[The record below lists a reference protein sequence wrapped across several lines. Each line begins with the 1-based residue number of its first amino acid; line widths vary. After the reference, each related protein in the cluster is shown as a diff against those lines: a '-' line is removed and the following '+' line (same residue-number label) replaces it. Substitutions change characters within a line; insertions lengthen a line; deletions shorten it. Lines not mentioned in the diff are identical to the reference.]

1 MSSENRP
8 FAPLLARH
16 GMDGRD
22 YSVRSKDVEPH
33 LTDSL
38 WDWCRSYIVSR
49 KSGTNSYMLNSRG
62 RRMRVALRLA
72 VSSVS
77 ELENFTSRKPNA
89 LLNMADWLLQNNESS
104 DYELLRLEQLEQ
116 MLDEGG
122 SAWQV
127 APDGKSLIEQLE
139 QMLDEG
145 GSAWRVAPDG
155 KSLIERTLDAEH
167 AAVKLAAQGDDQVA
181 ADIHTAWS
189 TAWRREEP
197 SAAEAYAAAVKAVEG
212 VLAPIVTPDDPEP
225 SLGKMI
231 PALRDKPEKWDTRFH
246 GAETVEALTAMLN
259 EVWRSQHRHGGG
271 AGLPN
276 TLDEARDAVS
286 IAVAVVGLCRR
297 GFLERH
303 DDLTPDEEAADR
315 EWAAELRRELDEDG
329 AGDAIP
335 IEKLFADL
343 RASGE

>member
-8 FAPLLARH
+8 FTPLLARH
-16 GMDGRD
+16 GMDERD

-33 LTDSL
+33 MTDPL
-38 WDWCRSYIVSR
+38 WDWCRPYIISQ
-49 KSGTNSYMLNSRG
+49 KSGTNYYVLNSRG

-72 VSSVS
+72 VSSVP
-77 ELENFTSRKPNA
+77 ELKNFTTEKPDA
-89 LLNMADWLLQNNESS
+89 LLNMADWLLQTNKSS
-104 DYELLRLEQLEQ
+104 NYERRRVER
-116 MLDEGG
+116 
-122 SAWQV
+122 
-127 APDGKSLIEQLE
+127 LE

-167 AAVKLAAQGDDQVA
+167 AAVKLAAQGDDQIA

-189 TAWRREEP
+189 AAWRREEP
-197 SAAEAYAAAVKAVEG
+197 SAVEAYAAAVKAVEG
-212 VLAPIVTPDDPEP
+212 VLAPIVAPDDPMP

-231 PALRDKPEKWDTRFH
+231 PALRDKPEKWDTRLR
-246 GAETVEALTAMLN
+246 GVETVEALADMLD

-271 AGLPN
+271 AELPN

-297 GFLERH
+297 GFLERL
-303 DDLTPDEEAADR
+303 DELTPDEEAADR

-329 AGDAIP
+329 AGGPVP
-335 IEKLFADL
+335 IEELFAAL
-343 RASGE
+343 EASGE

>member
-1 MSSENRP
+1 
-8 FAPLLARH
+8 
-16 GMDGRD
+16 MDERD
-22 YSVRSKDVEPH
+22 YSVRSKNVEPH
-33 LTDSL
+33 LTDPF
-38 WDWCRSYIVSR
+38 WDWCRPYIISQ
-49 KSGTNSYMLNSRG
+49 KSGTNYYVLNSRG

-77 ELENFTSRKPNA
+77 DLKNFIAGKPNA
-89 LLNMADWLLQNNESS
+89 LLNMADWLLQTNKSS
-104 DYELLRLEQLEQ
+104 DYERRRVEH
-116 MLDEGG
+116 
-122 SAWQV
+122 
-127 APDGKSLIEQLE
+127 LE

-155 KSLIERTLDAEH
+155 KSLIERTLSAEH
-167 AAVKLAAQGDDQVA
+167 AAVELAAQGDDQIA

-189 TAWRREEP
+189 AAWRREEP
-197 SAAEAYAAAVKAVEG
+197 SAVEAYAAAVKAVEG
-212 VLAPIVTPDDPEP
+212 VLAPIVTPDDPTP

-231 PALRDKPEKWDTRFH
+231 PALRDKPEKWDTRFR
-246 GAETVEALTAMLN
+246 GVETVEALADMLD

-271 AGLPN
+271 AELPN

-297 GFLERH
+297 GFLERL
-303 DDLTPDEEAADR
+303 DELMPDEETADR

-329 AGDAIP
+329 AGDTIP
-335 IEKLFADL
+335 IEELFADQ

>member
-16 GMDGRD
+16 GMDERD

-33 LTDSL
+33 LKGPL
-38 WDWCRSYIVSR
+38 WNWCGPYIASKSSRYSYV
-49 KSGTNSYMLNSRG
+49 LNLRG
-62 RRMRVALRLA
+62 QHMCAALRLT

-77 ELENFTSRKPNA
+77 ELKTFISRKPNM
-89 LLNMADWLLQNNESS
+89 LLNVADWLLQTGESYGYG
-104 DYELLRLEQLEQ
+104 YEPLQVEHLEQ
-116 MLDEGG
+116 MLD
-122 SAWQV
+122 A
-127 APDGKSLIEQLE
+127 
-139 QMLDEG
+139 G

-189 TAWRREEP
+189 AAWRREEP

-212 VLAPIVTPDDPEP
+212 VLAPIVTPDDPKP

-231 PALRDKPEKWDTRFH
+231 PALRDKPEKWDTRFRSV
-246 GAETVEALTAMLN
+246 ETVEALADMLD

-271 AGLPN
+271 AELPN
-276 TLDEARDAVS
+276 TLDEARDVVS

-297 GFLERH
+297 GFLERL
-303 DDLTPDEEAADR
+303 DELTPDEEAADR
-315 EWAAELRRELDEDG
+315 EWAAELRREIDEDG
-329 AGDAIP
+329 AGDTIP
-335 IEKLFADL
+335 IEELFADQ
-343 RASGE
+343 RVSGE

>member
-16 GMDGRD
+16 GMDERD
-22 YSVRSKDVEPH
+22 YSVRSKDVGPH
-33 LTDSL
+33 LKDPL
-38 WDWCRSYIVSR
+38 WSWCRPDIISR
-49 KSGTNSYMLNSRG
+49 KSSTHSYMLNSRG
-62 RRMRVALRLA
+62 QRMCVALRLA
-72 VSSVS
+72 VSSNS
-77 ELENFTSRKPNA
+77 EMKNFANENPNE
-89 LLNMADWLLQNNESS
+89 LLNMADWLLQTS
-104 DYELLRLEQLEQ
+104 ELSGYQHYRVEQLEQ

-127 APDGKSLIEQLE
+127 APDGKSLIE
-139 QMLDEG
+139 
-145 GSAWRVAPDG
+145 
-155 KSLIERTLDAEH
+155 RTLSAEH

-189 TAWRREEP
+189 AAWRREEP

-212 VLAPIVTPDDPEP
+212 VLAPIVTPDDPKP

-231 PALRDKPEKWDTRFH
+231 PALRDKPEKWDTRFR
-246 GAETVEALTAMLN
+246 GVETVDALAAMLD

-271 AGLPN
+271 ARLPN

-297 GFLERH
+297 GFLERL
-303 DDLTPDEEAADR
+303 DELTPDEEAADR
-315 EWAAELRRELDEDG
+315 EWAAELRRELDEDS

-335 IEKLFADL
+335 IEKLFADQ

>member
-1 MSSENRP
+1 MSSENRS
-8 FAPLLARH
+8 FTPLLARH
-16 GMDGRD
+16 GMDERD

-33 LTDSL
+33 MTDPL
-38 WDWCRSYIVSR
+38 WDWCRPYIISQ
-49 KSGTNSYMLNSRG
+49 KSGTNYYVLNSRG

-72 VSSVS
+72 VSSVP
-77 ELENFTSRKPNA
+77 ELKNFTTGKPNA
-89 LLNMADWLLQNNESS
+89 LLNMADWLLQTNKSS
-104 DYELLRLEQLEQ
+104 DYEHRRVEH
-116 MLDEGG
+116 
-122 SAWQV
+122 
-127 APDGKSLIEQLE
+127 LE

-167 AAVKLAAQGDDQVA
+167 AAVELAAQGDDQVA

-189 TAWRREEP
+189 AAWRREEP
-197 SAAEAYAAAVKAVEG
+197 SAVEAYAAAVKAVEG
-212 VLAPIVTPDDPEP
+212 VLAPIVTPDDPTP

-231 PALRDKPEKWDTRFH
+231 PALRDKPEKWDTRFR
-246 GAETVEALTAMLN
+246 GVETVEALADMLD

-271 AGLPN
+271 AELPN

-286 IAVAVVGLCRR
+286 IAVAVVGLCRC
-297 GFLERH
+297 GFLERL
-303 DDLTPDEEAADR
+303 DEITPDEAAADR

-329 AGDAIP
+329 AGDTIP
-335 IEKLFADL
+335 IEELFADQ